1 MSNSIPL
8 PNTQN
13 IGKRERK
20 LLFRDILL
28 FREREEKSKEEINA
42 VVSNAFRSNNSCQPF
57 NSETSAILR
66 DIIPIPYSENY
77 FPKLASKLQT
87 HHDRIILVP
96 VS

>member
-1 MSNSIPL
+1 MFNSIPL
-8 PNTQN
+8 PNIEYN
-13 IGKRERK
+13 YSAI
-20 LLFRDILL
+20 FCY
-28 FREREEKSKEEINA
+28 FEREKKEA
-42 VVSNAFRSNNSCQPF
+42 KKKLTRLYRTLSARSNNSCQPF